1 MEKLRARC
9 YLRVSTDEQAMEG
22 FSLSAQEEKCRQFIE
37 SQGWQYDGEYIDDGY
52 SAKDLNRP
60 AMQQMIRDI
69 KEKQFDI
76 LVVYR
81 LDRLVRSVVD
91 LHHLVRLFD
100 ENGIKFKSVTEVF
113 DTTSAMGRFFI
124 TLVSAM
130 AQWER
135 ENLAERVRMGMERRA
150 AEGKFNGS
158 AVPYGYRLEG
168 DKLVIEPGEAELVR
182 RIFRMYKQYGMDTI
196 ANMLN
201 AEGLKTRRG
210 NNWDPNVIKYMLSNP
225 IYFGR
230 MVWGRKTR
238 SKVITIDGAA
248 PAIISEEEF
257 QEAQRIMKKRLS
269 MPARGKSA
277 TSDYIFAGILSC
289 GYCGRKL
296 YGSNRRG
303 TYYYGC
309 TNRYKNWKNC
319 PMPRV
324 NERAV
329 IQEVFRVIDFVAD
342 NDEIEPEQE
351 EKQDA
356 SIRRQ
361 ELEKQLEV
369 IKKRRKKR
377 LMAFENS
384 IITLEELRERNQ
396 EDAEKEEK
404 ILRELEELGTADE
417 EGQPLDKETFLAYVQ
432 DLRQL
437 WPQMDRRGQKKL
449 IQTIFRDIVI
459 VVAPNQPKYP
469 GRHGL
474 KKVNIVDYV
483 LNT

>member
-1 MEKLRARC
+1 MKAKA
-9 YLRVSTDEQAMEG
+9 YLRVSSCEQAMEG
-22 FSLSAQEEKCRQFIE
+22 FSLAAQEERCHQYIE
-37 SQGWQYDGEYIDDGY
+37 SQGWHYDGKYLDDGY
-52 SAKDLNRP
+52 SAKNLNRP

-91 LHHLVRLFD
+91 LHHLLRLFD
-100 ENGIKFKSVTEVF
+100 ENGVMFKSVTEVF

-135 ENLAERVRMGMERRA
+135 ENLSERVRMGMEKRA
-150 AEGKFNGS
+150 VEGKWNGS
-158 AVPYGYRLEG
+158 AIPYGYRLEG
-168 DKLVIEPGEAELVR
+168 DRLVIEPEEAELVR
-182 RIFRMYKQYGMDTI
+182 YIFKLYRNHGMDTI

-201 AEGLKTRRG
+201 AQGFKTRRG

-225 IYFGR
+225 TYTGR
-230 MVWGRKTR
+230 MVWGRK
-238 SKVITIDGAA
+238 SKKTKAVVVDGAV

-257 QEAQRIMKKRLS
+257 EEAQRIMKKRLS

-277 TSDYIFAGILSC
+277 TSDYIFSGILSC

-309 TNRYKNWKNC
+309 TNRYKQWKNC
-319 PMPRV
+319 PMPKV

-329 IQEVFRVIDFVAD
+329 IQEVFRVIDFAAKS
-342 NDEIEPEQE
+342 DEITQPEQE
-351 EKQDA
+351 GKQDA
-356 SIRRQ
+356 IIRRQ
-361 ELEKQLEV
+361 ELEKQLEK

-377 LMAFENS
+377 LMAFENE
-384 IITLEELRERNQ
+384 IITLEELRERNK
-396 EDAEKEEK
+396 EDAEIEEK
-404 ILRELEELGTADE
+404 ILQELEELSAADE
-417 EGQPLDKETFLAYVQ
+417 GWQPLDKETFLTYVQ

-437 WPQMDRRGQKKL
+437 WPQLERKEQKKL

-459 VVAPNQPKYP
+459 VEAPNQPKYP

-474 KKVNIVDYV
+474 KKVNIVDYA